1 MLPSLPLDP
10 QKRGQKRG
18 PKRAKAPQQAR
29 AKATVEAIVEAT
41 GQVLGRGGFKRTTT
55 AEVAAR
61 AGVSVGSLY
70 QYFPDKQALI
80 AAFIE
85 RRLAE
90 DIELMERVAARALG
104 VSPVTLLRIVTEEMV
119 ELYRRDRALYTSVVE
134 ILPLAEQTTELREGL
149 ARAVALTA
157 LHLRAH
163 PEVHG
168 ERDPE
173 LLALVIVHAL
183 RAALFRIVEH
193 QPERL
198 DDPSLPQIL
207 VGGTMGFLGLAPDA
221 T

>member
-1 MLPSLPLDP
+1 MVPFHGLAPP
-10 QKRGQKRG
+10 KRG
-18 PKRAKAPQQAR
+18 PKQGKAPQQAR
-29 AKATVEAIVEAT
+29 AKATVDAIVEAT
-41 GQVLGRGGFKRTTT
+41 GQVLGRRSFKETTT

-90 DIELMERVAARALG
+90 DIELMERVAARSVGA
-104 VSPVTLLRIVTEEMV
+104 SPVTLLRIVTEEMV
-119 ELYRRDRALYTSVVE
+119 ALYRRDRALYASVVE
-134 ILPLAEQTTELREGL
+134 ILPWAEETPELREGL
-149 ARAVALTA
+149 ARAVGLTA
-157 LHLRAH
+157 MHLRAH
-163 PEVHG
+163 PEVHRG
-168 ERDPE
+168 RDPE

-198 DDPSLPQIL
+198 DDPALAEIL
-207 VGGTMGFLGLAPDA
+207 VGGTMGFLGLPPDA